1 MSKQDI
7 YQKRKSKA
15 ARTVDVQTTSK
26 AVGVGVKIIRDFAES
41 IRSSQSPSKRQRK
54 ELVKNVDSVIAL
66 QDSVTEN
73 IPTLLPDNCTKYA
86 MTRLIS
92 DSNHTVRTHCNVSHS
107 RDNMRLR
114 TFSCAGILIR
124 LPKNLVQYTTT
135 EVCSILSEY
144 EDLKNT
150 SKHLPY
156 SERKWIPSLRK
167 IITDMLCYK
176 EGSLIP
182 CSLSSMFR
190 IFKKFKKDPSIQWPV
205 IGRPPILTSEG
216 FMSSVRNFE
225 KDEGRAVGKK
235 DMNQIL
241 NGAKVDS
248 AKQRGISTLSVVS
261 PTNRTNDNY
270 MAYLL
275 QLDADRAK
283 TFVIQQKSEARFIA
297 ERSFRNAV
305 SFIMTV
311 AVTHYLV
318 GTPDPRL
325 KSIDKATDGAKKL
338 YKLIQKEN
346 GGSELK
352 VVLPFFVSTTDDTTM
367 FTFEGSVSGKC
378 EFIVNK
384 NENGTRS
391 AFTKDSSSTDSLR
404 GLRIRHSVSFN
415 AVGNAAPLYLT
426 VYGLDEEELPS
437 STCQSGVFTLPI
449 PGLCYGGSQD
459 ASNQTEGFLVFL
471 RSTKKEELISTDQ
484 INHIQYRNNVFLPF
498 IEKTRE
504 HFLQSEGWKSGD
516 PVADDYVW
524 INWQVCYCTFT
535 FFFLIGML
543 FWDCCC
549 FSNPHL
555 IDSFAY
561 IRTGMVPV

>member
-1 MSKQDI
+1 
-7 YQKRKSKA
+7 
-15 ARTVDVQTTSK
+15 
-26 AVGVGVKIIRDFAES
+26 
-41 IRSSQSPSKRQRK
+41 
-54 ELVKNVDSVIAL
+54 
-66 QDSVTEN
+66 
-73 IPTLLPDNCTKYA
+73 
-86 MTRLIS
+86 
-92 DSNHTVRTHCNVSHS
+92 
-107 RDNMRLR
+107 
-114 TFSCAGILIR
+114 
-124 LPKNLVQYTTT
+124 
-135 EVCSILSEY
+135 
-144 EDLKNT
+144 
-150 SKHLPY
+150 
-156 SERKWIPSLRK
+156 
-167 IITDMLCYK
+167 
-176 EGSLIP
+176 
-182 CSLSSMFR
+182 
-190 IFKKFKKDPSIQWPV
+190 
-205 IGRPPILTSEG
+205 
-216 FMSSVRNFE
+216 
-225 KDEGRAVGKK
+225 
-235 DMNQIL
+235 
-241 NGAKVDS
+241 
-248 AKQRGISTLSVVS
+248 
-261 PTNRTNDNY
+261 
-270 MAYLL
+270 
-275 QLDADRAK
+275 
-283 TFVIQQKSEARFIA
+283 
-297 ERSFRNAV
+297 
-305 SFIMTV
+305 
-311 AVTHYLV
+311 
-318 GTPDPRL
+318 
-325 KSIDKATDGAKKL
+325 
-338 YKLIQKEN
+338 
-346 GGSELK
+346 
-352 VVLPFFVSTTDDTTM
+352 M

-404 GLRIRHSVSFN
+404 GLRIRHSLSFN

-524 INWQVCYCTFT
+524 INWQVCYCTST
-535 FFFLIGML
+535 FFFIGML